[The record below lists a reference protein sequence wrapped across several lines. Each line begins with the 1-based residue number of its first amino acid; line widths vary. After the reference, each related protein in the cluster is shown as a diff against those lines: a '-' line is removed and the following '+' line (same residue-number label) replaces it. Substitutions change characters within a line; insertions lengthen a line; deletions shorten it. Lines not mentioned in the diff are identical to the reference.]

1 MLAVCVCAHVHAH
14 ICTYILVGRLF
25 EIPLSQNVI
34 KENPFTEAVRGSES
48 PTLSIGEPLST
59 IPEGGEARSR
69 KESNPFRTTDNHV
82 PSMWELE
89 KQQMMAQFALL
100 TEQLKAET
108 AQRIES
114 QVE

>member
-1 MLAVCVCAHVHAH
+1 M
-14 ICTYILVGRLF
+14 
-25 EIPLSQNVI
+25 PPQNVI
-34 KENPFTEAVRGSES
+34 KENPFTEAAGGSES

-59 IPEGGEARSR
+59 IPEGA
-69 KESNPFRTTDNHV
+69 ESNPFRATDERV

-114 QVE
+114 QVYTVYTLLGQCC